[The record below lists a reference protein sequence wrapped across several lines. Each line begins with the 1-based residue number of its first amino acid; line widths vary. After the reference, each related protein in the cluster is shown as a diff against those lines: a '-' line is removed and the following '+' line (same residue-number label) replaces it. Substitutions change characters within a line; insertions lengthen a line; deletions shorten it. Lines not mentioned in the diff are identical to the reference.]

1 MAANI
6 LVTFTADSDSLDASV
21 KQATKDIAVIGDKA
35 AQAGA
40 KASEAFKDAG
50 KSAAA
55 AFSSGQV
62 KAAIDSQVKSIDSLK
77 AGVKKLYDEEIKL
90 LSAGQKQSAAF
101 KKNQEDA
108 AKLRAE
114 IDKLSKGT
122 TVYGN
127 ETGKVEKAAVS
138 LKTQL
143 KNLKAELSNLEAQGQ
158 ENSKAFQDTAFQA
171 ARLEDQIGDT
181 NERVRVLA
189 SDTFKFD
196 AAVGAIKGLAA
207 GFSIAQGAV
216 AIFGEENKDLQKV
229 IAQTQGA
236 IALLT
241 GLQEAAALVT
251 GQGATKI
258 AFQNIFMKEKVVV
271 TTAAATATGV
281 LATAEEGAAVATLT
295 TVRSLNL
302 LKLAIAGTGIGL
314 LVIGLVALYKAW
326 EDSKQA
332 AANFS
337 QAMDDADASVI
348 GLKGDVAA
356 LNRELIDANE
366 KLLVSQ
372 GKITEAEGNRRKTT
386 REANEE
392 AFKANAQ
399 RVLDYNDLGV
409 REQELARIVAKAQQ
423 DKEEAQAKFS
433 KNDSARN
440 KGVLATSSFV
450 LEAEKKKLEEVNNK
464 RKALQQGFNDY
475 SVAATAKLKTDIA
488 IIDQEETNEKNKAEA
503 ERLKN
508 KKDKTKSAEE
518 IALTSAARIA
528 AIDKEYALSRLQ
540 LDKSSIASQKTVLQA
555 ELEETTTALKLDFF
569 TRKKAGEDIITLTA
583 DIKQKQLKANQDYAE
598 GVKAID
604 EAVVE
609 NEFKTLN
616 ESEANIAKWIEYR
629 KKVKKKQSDEDKKA
643 DEEETQRI
651 KDENQKRA
659 DTFFQYADAI
669 ASAFSSIND
678 LSKQLSE
685 NRIADI
691 TATSEV
697 ELQAINDSTDTE
709 RKKDRERTAL
719 AKRTAQAI
727 AAEKTKVAKQDKAIA
742 LFDIALTTA
751 KAAFAAAVGPPPN
764 PFLAGIIIAAGAIQ
778 LAAVAAKPIPK
789 FERGGVIGG
798 QRHSQ
803 GGTMIEAERD
813 EYIVNRGQSVK
824 HRQELNAMNTSSAAF
839 KKLIDERYVRPAVMS
854 YMMQDKRRSDGV
866 TVNAKLD
873 SRSMESELRG
883 LRKDIRKSGRKGIN
897 NSIDT
902 RYSWQ

>member
-6 LVTFTADSDSLDASV
+6 LVTFTADSDSLNASV
-21 KQATKDIAVIGDKA
+21 KQATKDIAVVGDKA
-35 AQAGA
+35 AEAGA

-62 KAAIDSQVKSIDSLK
+62 KAAIDSQVKSIDSLR
-77 AGVKKLYDEEIKL
+77 AGIDKLYKEELKL
-90 LSAGQKQSAAF
+90 LQQGQKQSAAY
-101 KKNQEDA
+101 KKNVEEA
-108 AKLRAE
+108 AKLRVE
-114 IDKLSKGT
+114 LDKLSKGT
-122 TVYGN
+122 NVYGN

-236 IALLT
+236 IALLS
-241 GLQEAAALVT
+241 GLQEIGTLVT
-251 GQGATKI
+251 GNGSTKI

-271 TTAAATATGV
+271 TTAAATATGA

-314 LVIGLVALYKAW
+314 LVIALVSLYSIYQKNQEAAKKYNETLAEQEKLNKEVIATLIDEANARKDVNDKILVATGELKQEIADKNKLERDAASALTKTLSAEFLQKSKLLAQQIEINAKIEKNKEIIADVANNFSIAGIASKKYAEAELATLEKTRTATTKALT
-326 EDSKQA
+326 DVDANILKLKASTTQTVQQSKQLIDIEA
-332 AANFS
+332 AKEAADKLADLRNKQEEERKDNEKRYKDFFLSSMKELEAANKTANDS
-337 QAMDDADASVI
+337 L
-348 GLKGDVAA
+348 LK
-356 LNRELIDANE
+356 NE
-366 KLLVSQ
+366 KERVDKEIELSLK
-372 GKITEAEGNRRKTT
+372 GKITMQETLTKLDLTT
-386 REANEE
+386 EEQLLNQRVTFLKAEE
-392 AFKANAQ
+392 AVGQ
-399 RVLDYNDLGV
+399 GGLDN
-409 REQELARIVAKAQQ
+409 RINIIQT
-423 DKEEAQAKFS
+423 EA
-433 KNDSARN
+433 
-440 KGVLATSSFV
+440 
-450 LEAEKKKLEEVNNK
+450 
-464 RKALQQGFNDY
+464 
-475 SVAATAKLKTDIA
+475 
-488 IIDQEETNEKNKAEA
+488 
-503 ERLKN
+503 
-508 KKDKTKSAEE
+508 
-518 IALTSAARIA
+518 AARIA
-528 AIDKEYALSRLQ
+528 AVRDS
-540 LDKSSIASQKTVLQA
+540 VG
-555 ELEETTTALKLDFF
+555 F
-569 TRKKAGEDIITLTA
+569 T
-583 DIKQKQLKANQDYAE
+583 QDA
-598 GVKAID
+598 
-604 EAVVE
+604 
-609 NEFKTLN
+609 
-616 ESEANIAKWIEYR
+616 
-629 KKVKKKQSDEDKKA
+629 
-643 DEEETQRI
+643 
-651 KDENQKRA
+651 ENQIRIIN
-659 DTFFQYADAI
+659 ADAQAAI
-669 ASAFSSIND
+669 TEQTKAEFQKRTDVVFEYVNAIGSAFSSIND

-691 TATSEV
+691 TATSEA
-697 ELQAINDSTDTE
+697 ELKAINDSTDTE
-709 RKKDRERTAL
+709 RQKDRERTAL
-719 AKRTAQAI
+719 AKKTAAAI
-727 AAEKTKVAKQDKAIA
+727 SVEKTKQAKQDKALA
-742 LFDIALTTA
+742 LFNIAVNTA
-751 KAAFAAAVGPPPN
+751 QAIIG
-764 PFLAGIIIAAGAIQ
+764 FLANPGGAKGVALSIIAGVTGAAQ

-824 HRQELNAMNTSSAAF
+824 HRQELNAMNTSSTAF

>member
-1 MAANI
+1 VAANI

-35 AQAGA
+35 AEAGK
-40 KASEAFKDAG
+40 KASDSFKDAG

-77 AGVKKLYDEEIKL
+77 AGIKKLYDEEIKL
-90 LSAGQKQSAAF
+90 LSAGQKQSAAY
-101 KKNQEDA
+101 KKNIEDA

-114 IDKLSKGT
+114 LDKLTKGT

-127 ETGKVEKAAVS
+127 ETGKVEKAALS

-158 ENSKAFQDTAFQA
+158 ENSKAFQETAFAA

-207 GFSIAQGAV
+207 GFSIAQGAI

-229 IAQTQGA
+229 ISQTQGA

-241 GLQEAAALVT
+241 GLQEAANLIT

-258 AFQNIFMKEKVVV
+258 AFQNIFMKEKVV
-271 TTAAATATGV
+271 TTYAAATATEV
-281 LATAEEGAAVATLT
+281 LAGAEEGAAVATLT
-295 TVRSLNL
+295 TVKSLNL

-314 LVIGLVALYKAW
+314 LVIGLVALYNIYQRNQEAAKRYNEVLADQEKLNKKVIETLEKESKAR
-326 EDSKQA
+326 ED
-332 AANFS
+332 
-337 QAMDDADASVI
+337 V
-348 GLKGDVAA
+348 
-356 LNRELIDANE
+356 NE
-366 KLLVSQ
+366 KILVAT
-372 GKITEAEGNRRKTT
+372 GKITQEQADKNKIEREGAADLYQSL
-386 REANEE
+386 REEYAQKQKLVTIQNELNGKIYDQNLIIE
-392 AFKANAQ
+392 DLKGRYDDGAIASTNAAKSQ
-399 RVLDYNDLGV
+399 ILSLQ
-409 REQELARIVAKAQQ
+409 EQK
-423 DKEEAQAKFS
+423 
-433 KNDSARN
+433 
-440 KGVLATSSFV
+440 KGVINALGEIDDNILKLKESTTQTVQQSKQ
-450 LEAEKKKLEEVNNK
+450 LIDIEAAQVAADKLKDINDKLLEERKDNDK
-464 RKALQQGFNDY
+464 RFREFTQSQFKDVLKFEVTFND
-475 SVAATAKLKTDIA
+475 ALLA
-488 IIDQEETNEKNKAEA
+488 IQK
-503 ERLKN
+503 ER
-508 KKDKTKSAEE
+508 
-518 IALTSAARIA
+518 
-528 AIDKEYALSRLQ
+528 IDKELQ
-540 LDKSSIASQKTVLQA
+540 LRKDFNVKKSTLDLTSQ
-555 ELEETTTALKLDFF
+555 EESLNQRATF
-569 TRKKAGEDIITLTA
+569 
-583 DIKQKQLKANQDYAE
+583 LKAEEAIGQGGLDNRINIIQTEAAARVAAIRLNLGFTKDAENQIKIINADAQ
-598 GVKAID
+598 KAIT
-604 EAVVE
+604 A
-609 NEFKTLN
+609 
-616 ESEANIAKWIEYR
+616 
-629 KKVKKKQSDEDKKA
+629 
-643 DEEETQRI
+643 ETQT
-651 KDENQKRA
+651 EFQKRTDEVFKYV
-659 DTFFQYADAI
+659 DTI
-669 ASAFSSIND
+669 GSAFSAIND
-678 LSKQLSE
+678 LSKQASE

-691 TATSEV
+691 TAGSEA
-697 ELQAINDSTDTE
+697 ELNAINASTETE
-709 RKKDRERTAL
+709 RQKERQRAAL
-719 AKRTAQAI
+719 AKRTAMI
-727 AAEKTKVAKQDKAIA
+727 ISAEKTKQAKQDKALA
-742 LFDIALTTA
+742 LFDIAVNTA
-751 KAAFAAAVGPPPN
+751 SSIVKTGAQLGYPAAI
-764 PFLAGIIIAAGAIQ
+764 PFQVAAGIIGALQ

-789 FERGGVIGG
+789 FERGGVVGG

-873 SRSMESELRG
+873 SRSMESELKG

-897 NSIDT
+897 NSTDT

>member
-21 KQATKDIAVIGDKA
+21 KQATKDIASIGDKA

-40 KASEAFKDAG
+40 KASESFKEAG

-62 KAAIDSQVKSIDSLK
+62 KAAIDGQIKSIDSLK
-77 AGVKKLYDEEIKL
+77 QGIDKLYKEEIKL
-90 LSAGQKQSAAF
+90 LSAGQKQSAAY
-101 KKNQEDA
+101 KKNVEEA

-122 TVYGN
+122 NVYGN

-314 LVIGLVALYKAW
+314 LVIALVELYKIYERNQEAVKKYNATLA
-326 EDSKQA
+326 EQEK
-332 AANFS
+332 
-337 QAMDDADASVI
+337 
-348 GLKGDVAA
+348 
-356 LNRELIDANE
+356 LNREVIATLIDEANARKDVNDKILVATGELKQEIADKNKLERDAAAALTKTLSAEFLQKSKLLAQQIEINAKIEKNKEIIADVANNFSIAGIASKKYAEAELATLEKTRTATTKALTDVDANILKLKASTTQTVQQSKQLIDIEAAKEAADKLSDLRNKQEEERKDNE
-366 KLLVSQ
+366 K
-372 GKITEAEGNRRKTT
+372 RFRD
-386 REANEE
+386 
-392 AFKANAQ
+392 F
-399 RVLDYNDLGV
+399 
-409 REQELARIVAKAQQ
+409 AKAQFTEALKFEVTVNDSLLAVQ
-423 DKEEAQAKFS
+423 KARRDKELQFIKDFNIKKTTLDLTTEEEILNRRATFLKAEEAIGQGGLENRENIILTEAAARVAAVRETVGFTTDAENQITIINAEAQA
-433 KNDSARN
+433 AI
-440 KGVLATSSFV
+440 T
-450 LEAEKKKLEEVNNK
+450 
-464 RKALQQGFNDY
+464 QQ
-475 SVAATAKLKTDIA
+475 T
-488 IIDQEETNEKNKAEA
+488 
-503 ERLKN
+503 
-508 KKDKTKSAEE
+508 
-518 IALTSAARIA
+518 
-528 AIDKEYALSRLQ
+528 
-540 LDKSSIASQKTVLQA
+540 
-555 ELEETTTALKLDFF
+555 
-569 TRKKAGEDIITLTA
+569 
-583 DIKQKQLKANQDYAE
+583 
-598 GVKAID
+598 
-604 EAVVE
+604 
-609 NEFKTLN
+609 
-616 ESEANIAKWIEYR
+616 
-629 KKVKKKQSDEDKKA
+629 
-643 DEEETQRI
+643 
-651 KDENQKRA
+651 KDENQKRINSVLEYV
-659 DTFFQYADAI
+659 QAI
-669 ASAFSSIND
+669 GSAFASIND
-678 LSKQLSE
+678 LSRQLSE

-691 TATSEV
+691 TATSEA
-697 ELQAINDSTDTE
+697 ELKAINDSTDTE
-709 RKKDRERTAL
+709 RQKDRERAAL
-719 AKRTAQAI
+719 AKRTAAAI
-727 AAEKTKVAKQDKAIA
+727 AVEKTKQAKQDKALA
-742 LFDIALTTA
+742 LFNIAVSTA
-751 KAAFAAAVGPPPN
+751 QAIIG
-764 PFLAGIIIAAGAIQ
+764 FLANPGGAKGVALSIIAGVTGAAQ

-873 SRSMESELRG
+873 SRSMESELR
-883 LRKDIRKSGRKGIN
+883 SIN
-897 NSIDT
+897 KNLKKRPMVINVNSNDS
-902 RYSWQ
+902 RYQWQ

>member
-1 MAANI
+1 VAANI
-6 LVTFTADSDSLDASV
+6 LVTFTADSDSLNASV
-21 KQATKDIAVIGDKA
+21 KQATKDIAVVGDKA
-35 AQAGA
+35 AEAGA

-62 KAAIDSQVKSIDSLK
+62 KAAIDSQVKSIDSLR
-77 AGVKKLYDEEIKL
+77 AGIDKLYKEELKL
-90 LSAGQKQSAAF
+90 LQQGQKQSAAY
-101 KKNQEDA
+101 KKNVEEA
-108 AKLRAE
+108 AKLRVE
-114 IDKLSKGT
+114 LDKLSKGT

-143 KNLKAELSNLEAQGQ
+143 KNLKAELSNLESQGQ

-236 IALLT
+236 IALLS
-241 GLQEAAALVT
+241 GLQEIGTLVT
-251 GQGATKI
+251 GNGSTKI

-271 TTAAATATGV
+271 TTAAASATGA

-314 LVIGLVALYKAW
+314 LVIGLVALYSIYQKNAEATKRF
-326 EDSKQA
+326 EDAQKSANDELKKSKKQIKDLVDE
-332 AANFS
+332 
-337 QAMDDADASVI
+337 QI
-348 GLKGDVAA
+348 T
-356 LNRELIDANE
+356 LNEQ
-366 KLLVSQ
+366 LLVSQ
-372 GKITEAEGNRRKTT
+372 GTLSQEKANQNKIDREAAKKNITDTKDLYAEKQKQLDIAFDLRKEIKNQEAIVKALGDVEKKGAIDRLESLKKSLAGSEELSRKITADIKSIKDANNEAAKTSKTIIDVDANNEAADKLKDINDKLLEERKDNEKRFRDFARSQFTEALKFEVTINDALLAVQKERRDKELQFIKDFNIKKTT
-386 REANEE
+386 LDLTTEEQLLSQRATFLKAEE
-392 AFKANAQ
+392 AVGQ
-399 RVLDYNDLGV
+399 GGLDN
-409 REQELARIVAKAQQ
+409 RINIIQT
-423 DKEEAQAKFS
+423 EA
-433 KNDSARN
+433 
-440 KGVLATSSFV
+440 
-450 LEAEKKKLEEVNNK
+450 
-464 RKALQQGFNDY
+464 
-475 SVAATAKLKTDIA
+475 
-488 IIDQEETNEKNKAEA
+488 
-503 ERLKN
+503 
-508 KKDKTKSAEE
+508 
-518 IALTSAARIA
+518 AARIA
-528 AIDKEYALSRLQ
+528 AVRDS
-540 LDKSSIASQKTVLQA
+540 VG
-555 ELEETTTALKLDFF
+555 F
-569 TRKKAGEDIITLTA
+569 T
-583 DIKQKQLKANQDYAE
+583 QDA
-598 GVKAID
+598 
-604 EAVVE
+604 
-609 NEFKTLN
+609 
-616 ESEANIAKWIEYR
+616 
-629 KKVKKKQSDEDKKA
+629 
-643 DEEETQRI
+643 
-651 KDENQKRA
+651 ENQIRIIN
-659 DTFFQYADAI
+659 ADAQAAI
-669 ASAFSSIND
+669 TEQTKAEFQKRTDVVFEYVNAIGSAFSAIND

-691 TATSEV
+691 TATSEA
-697 ELQAINDSTDTE
+697 ELKAINDSTDTE
-709 RKKDRERTAL
+709 RQKDRERTAL
-719 AKRTAQAI
+719 AKKTAAAI
-727 AAEKTKVAKQDKAIA
+727 AVEKTKQAKQDKALA
-742 LFDIALTTA
+742 LFNIAVNTA
-751 KAAFAAAVGPPPN
+751 QAIIG
-764 PFLAGIIIAAGAIQ
+764 FLANPGGAQGVALSIIAGVSGAAQ

-813 EYIVNRGQSVK
+813 EFIVNRGQSVK
-824 HRQELNAMNTSSAAF
+824 HRQELNAMNTSSSAF
-839 KKLIDERYVRPAVMS
+839 RKLIDERYVRPANMS
-854 YMMQDKRRSDGV
+854 YMLQDKRRSDGV
-866 TVNAKLD
+866 IVNAKLD

>member
-1 MAANI
+1 VAANI
-6 LVTFTADSDSLDASV
+6 LVTFTADSDSLNASV
-21 KQATKDIAVIGDKA
+21 KQATKDIAVVGDKA
-35 AQAGA
+35 AEAGA

-62 KAAIDSQVKSIDSLK
+62 KAAIDSQVKSIDSLR
-77 AGVKKLYDEEIKL
+77 AGIDKLYKEELKL
-90 LSAGQKQSAAF
+90 LQQGQKQSAAY
-101 KKNQEDA
+101 KKNVEEA
-108 AKLRAE
+108 AKLRVE
-114 IDKLSKGT
+114 LDKLSKGT
-122 TVYGN
+122 NVYGN

-236 IALLT
+236 IALLS
-241 GLQEAAALVT
+241 GLQEAANLIT

-271 TTAAATATGV
+271 TTAAATATGA

-314 LVIGLVALYKAW
+314 LVIALVSLYSIYQKNQEAAKKYNETLAEQEKLNKEVIATLTDEANARKDVNDKILVATGEL
-326 EDSKQA
+326 KQEIADKNKLERDGA
-332 AANFS
+332 AALEKN
-337 QAMDDADASVI
+337 
-348 GLKGDVAA
+348 LK
-356 LNRELIDANE
+356 
-366 KLLVSQ
+366 
-372 GKITEAEGNRRKTT
+372 TE
-386 REANEE
+386 
-392 AFKANAQ
+392 Q
-399 RVLDYNDLGV
+399 R
-409 REQELARIVAKAQQ
+409 Q
-423 DKEEAQAKFS
+423 
-433 KNDSARN
+433 
-440 KGVLATSSFV
+440 
-450 LEAEKKKLEEVNNK
+450 
-464 RKALQQGFNDY
+464 KALLLTQQIEIN
-475 SVAATAKLKTDIA
+475 AKI
-488 IIDQEETNEKNKAEA
+488 EKNKEIIADVANNFSIAGIASKKFAEA
-503 ERLKN
+503 ELATLEKTRTATTKALTDVDANILKLKASTTQTVQQSKQLIDIEAAKEAADKLKDIN
-508 KKDKTKSAEE
+508 DKLLEERKDNEKRFRDFARSQFTEALKFEVTINDALLAVQKERRDKELQFIKDFNIKKTTLDLTTEEQLLSQRATFLKAEE
-518 IALTSAARIA
+518 AVGQGGLDNRINIIQTEAAARIA
-528 AIDKEYALSRLQ
+528 AVRD
-540 LDKSSIASQKTVLQA
+540 TVGF
-555 ELEETTTALKLDFF
+555 TTDA
-569 TRKKAGEDIITLTA
+569 
-583 DIKQKQLKANQDYAE
+583 
-598 GVKAID
+598 
-604 EAVVE
+604 
-609 NEFKTLN
+609 
-616 ESEANIAKWIEYR
+616 
-629 KKVKKKQSDEDKKA
+629 
-643 DEEETQRI
+643 
-651 KDENQKRA
+651 ENQIRIIN
-659 DTFFQYADAI
+659 ADAQAAI
-669 ASAFSSIND
+669 TEQTKAEFQKRTDAVFEYVNAIGSAFSSIND

-764 PFLAGIIIAAGAIQ
+764 PILAGIIIAAGAIQ